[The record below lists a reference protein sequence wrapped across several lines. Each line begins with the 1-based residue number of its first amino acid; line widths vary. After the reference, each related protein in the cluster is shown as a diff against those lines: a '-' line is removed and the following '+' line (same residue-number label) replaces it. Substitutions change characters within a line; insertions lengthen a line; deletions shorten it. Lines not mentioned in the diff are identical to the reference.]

1 MLLIIRR
8 LKDLHRIVLKIR
20 GFRFNIISTTGCLN
34 VVVVVHVVAFVVV
47 VVVVVFAVVVDV
59 VVFVVVSPTGHFI
72 LSIFFKF
79 HR

>member
-1 MLLIIRR
+1 MFAYDYQTT
-8 LKDLHRIVLKIR
+8 KGSKQDSLKIR

-47 VVVVVFAVVVDV
+47 VVVVFVDV

-72 LSIFFKF
+72 LSIFEF